1 MKGIEHETQLCTWS
15 DIYHAVTS
23 PHGSGLAKSAQC
35 VWGKCEFITLI
46 MVIIGN
52 LDRQD
57 ASCYLLLCSVHYKGS
72 TPLIG
77 TMVRNTISMAKR
89 VFTNILQIRLFLL
102 LLLIKNLTRCFY
114 IFLLYNKRKGLLC
127 SLLCCK
133 NIIYVHTGL
142 LFLVIILSNLLYPVM
157 EAIFYPSYYFHSVL
171 GPIRWQDY
179 TSTE

>member
-1 MKGIEHETQLCTWS
+1 LKSSSKRGKNVNNLIKNRHAFWNVN
-15 DIYHAVTS
+15 INIFAKKNAVTVYRLS
-23 PHGSGLAKSAQC
+23 
-35 VWGKCEFITLI
+35 LI
-46 MVIIGN
+46 
-52 LDRQD
+52 
-57 ASCYLLLCSVHYKGS
+57 
-72 TPLIG
+72 IG

-89 VFTNILQIRLFLL
+89 AFTYVLQIRLFLL

-133 NIIYVHTGL
+133 NIIYEHTEL

-179 TSTE
+179 TSTEWLRVTKTRILDPDSYGYLSFCHFSDPLISR